1 MRESDYFRLHCISL
15 LYITLHHLA
24 SHHITLHRIRL
35 HCIIMRRIRLH
46 NNTTNK
52 YTIHYITLQPVIF
65 FCITLHYILYIHTKF
80 GCVRKTKT
88 LTVLYEFPNSRPEK
102 QAVNIIFL
110 RLVSAGSPFQWY
122 QCWSV
127 VEPTPL
133 KNDGVSSSVGMTFPT
148 EWNIIEI
155 HGSIIEYY
163 IPLYPNKNTIIS
175 YNVAPPVI
183 SWFRFAPV
191 TIVIC
196 VP

>member
-110 RLVSAGSPFQWY
+110 RLVSAGSPFNGINAGRWL
-122 QCWSV
+122 SL
-127 VEPTPL
+127 PL
-133 KNDGVSSSVGMTFPT
+133 
-148 EWNIIEI
+148 
-155 HGSIIEYY
+155 
-163 IPLYPNKNTIIS
+163 
-175 YNVAPPVI
+175 
-183 SWFRFAPV
+183 
-191 TIVIC
+191 
-196 VP
+196 

>member
-15 LYITLHHLA
+15 LYIAL
-24 SHHITLHRIRL
+24 HHITLHCTALDYIASSCAAL
-35 HCIIMRRIRLH
+35 D
-46 NNTTNK
+46 
-52 YTIHYITLQPVIF
+52 YITIQQTNTLYTTLHYSPWYL
-65 FCITLHYILYIHTKF
+65 FCITLHYIFYIHTKF

-102 QAVNIIFL
+102 QVVNIIFL

-148 EWNIIEI
+148 EWNIIKI
-155 HGSIIEYY
+155 H
-163 IPLYPNKNTIIS
+163 
-175 YNVAPPVI
+175 
-183 SWFRFAPV
+183 
-191 TIVIC
+191 
-196 VP
+196 